1 MLMIQVDIPGRG
13 VIELHHAVFD
23 LNGTLATDGAFI
35 PGAPDRLQ
43 QLGAL
48 LELHILA
55 AGTHGNI
62 PELEHTLGRPFQRI
76 AHGDEK
82 LRYVEQLGPQ
92 TVVACGN
99 GTNDTGMLRVAAIGV
114 AILGTEGLSMSAL
127 HAADVLVSSPL
138 DAIDLILH
146 PKRLLATLRA

>member
-1 MLMIQVDIPGRG
+1 MIHLDIPGRG

-35 PGAPDRLQ
+35 PEVPDRLQ
-43 QLGAL
+43 QLGEM
-48 LELHILA
+48 LELHLLT

-62 PELEHTLGRPFQRI
+62 PELEHTLGRSFQRI
-76 AHGDEK
+76 THGDEK

-92 TVVACGN
+92 TVIACGN

-114 AILGTEGLSMSAL
+114 AILGTEGLSVSAFR
-127 HAADVLVSSPL
+127 AADVVVRSPL
-138 DAIDLILH
+138 DAIDLVLS